1 MRWFCFEGVR
11 EWVIFESSKA
21 RMIPRVVI
29 MIAAVFVII
38 GMVIG
43 GVFVGRIRDE
53 ISNPAAML
61 PRASRMTGR
70 MADGVFSLIGKIV
83 RVRLYPVWTSSVM
96 RRL

>member
-11 EWVIFESSKA
+11 EWVMFESSKA

-53 ISNPAAML
+53 
-61 PRASRMTGR
+61 
-70 MADGVFSLIGKIV
+70 F
-83 RVRLYPVWTSSVM
+83 
-96 RRL
+96 